1 MRKIILNSFVSL
13 CFCVFFLLAGCA
25 TLPDSYSGTCAKP
38 EVLAEFKIEGG
49 AKPILLP
56 VTFDGKKYDFI
67 LDTGATHVV
76 FDVSLKNKLGRRF
89 LWPKK
94 GKVAGGKTVKVELFR
109 IPQAYLG
116 PLSLKDCGLIAVIDL
131 ELLSSTL
138 GRKVHGLIGMDFLKK
153 YIVQIDFDEGL
164 ISFHK
169 STSDGG
175 IFSFLRPQKNE
186 NPDWGEKVPIK
197 YKLFSSLPYIN
208 GNVDGNKASFLID
221 TGDWISSNTGSVPF
235 SADLKSSTFNKVYSE
250 IFSKT
255 MKTEQ
260 TTVAVQI
267 PSVSKRITVVAKFP
281 IGSLEYKDVIFVESY
296 ESKLGIPFLCRHL
309 VTFDFPNHKMYLKKR
324 TGFDRP
330 NDVKVELKGLDFAMQ
345 RKCNNIF
352 VSSIDPNGLGHRKG
366 IRQDD
371 ILLKIENQDVSSYGL
386 VELVEFFSQPPKE
399 QDGVL
404 TFTLKRG
411 NDIIHVSFRKND
423 MVSENNG
430 AD

>member
-13 CFCVFFLLAGCA
+13 CFCVFFLFTGCA

-56 VTFDGKKYDFI
+56 VTFDGEEYDFI

-76 FDVSLKNKLGRRF
+76 FDASLKDKLGKRF

-94 GKVAGGKTVKVELFR
+94 AKVAGGKTVKVELFR

-116 PLSLKDCGLIAVIDL
+116 PLSLKDRGLIAVIDL

-153 YIVQIDFDEGL
+153 YVVQIDFDEGL

-186 NPDWGEKVPIK
+186 HPDWGEKVPIK

-208 GNVDGNKASFLID
+208 GNVDGNKVSFLID
-221 TGDWISSNTGSVPF
+221 TGTFRWSKKGSVTL
-235 SADLKSSTFNKVYSE
+235 SGDLESRIFEKVRSE

-255 MKTEQ
+255 KKTER
-260 TTVAVQI
+260 TTLASHI
-267 PSVSKRITVVAKFP
+267 PSASKRFTVVAKFP
-281 IGSLEYKDVIFVESY
+281 IGSLEYKDFIFEESY
-296 ESKLGIPFLCRHL
+296 ESILGIPFLCRHL

-324 TGFDRP
+324 MGFDRP
-330 NDVKVELKGLDFAMQ
+330 SDIKVELKGLDFAMQ
-345 RKCNNIF
+345 RRGDNIF
-352 VSSIDPNGLGHRKG
+352 VSSVDPNSPAYKKG
-366 IRQDD
+366 IRQNDL
-371 ILLKIENQDVSSYGL
+371 LLKVDDQDVSSYGL
-386 VELVEFFSQPPKE
+386 VELVEFLSKLYKE
-399 QDGVL
+399 ENEFI

-411 NDIIHVSFRKND
+411 NDIIHISFRKND
-423 MVSENNG
+423 IVSEN
-430 AD
+430 D

>member
-13 CFCVFFLLAGCA
+13 CFCVFFFFAGCA

-56 VTFDGKKYDFI
+56 VTFDDKEYQFI

-76 FDVSLKNKLGRRF
+76 FDASLKDKLGKRF

-94 GKVAGGKTVKVELFR
+94 GKATGGKTVKVELFR
-109 IPQAYLG
+109 ISQAYLG
-116 PLSLKDCGLIAVIDL
+116 PLNLGDCGLIAVIDL
-131 ELLSSTL
+131 EPVSSAL
-138 GRKVHGLIGMDFLKK
+138 GRKVHGLIGMDLLKK

-175 IFSFLRPQKNE
+175 IFSFLRPQKNVH
-186 NPDWGEKVPIK
+186 PDWGRKIPIK

-208 GNVDGNKASFLID
+208 GNVDGNKASFQID

-235 SADLKSSTFNKVYSE
+235 SADLESSTFNKVYSE
-250 IFSKT
+250 TFSTTKKS
-255 MKTEQ
+255 MI
-260 TTVAVQI
+260 TTVAGKVI
-267 PSVSKRITVVAKFP
+267 SDSRKSTVIGRFA
-281 IGSLEYKDVIFVESY
+281 IGSFEYKDFIFDESY
-296 ESKLGIPFLCRHL
+296 ESKLGLPFLSRHL
-309 VTFDFPNHKMYLKKR
+309 TTFDFPNHKMYLKKR

-330 NDVKVELKGLDFAMQ
+330 SDVEVELKGLDFAMQ

-352 VSSIDPNGLGHRKG
+352 ISSVDPNSPAYKKGLRKND
-366 IRQDD
+366 IILKVDD
-371 ILLKIENQDVSSYGL
+371 QDVASYGL
-386 VELVEFFSQPPKE
+386 VELFEFLSQLQKE
-399 QDGVL
+399 ENEVIAFTIKRDGE
-404 TFTLKRG
+404 TKY
-411 NDIIHVSFRKND
+411 VSFGKND
-423 MVSENNG
+423 MVPEPNG
-430 AD
+430 TD

>member
-1 MRKIILNSFVSL
+1 MRKT
-13 CFCVFFLLAGCA
+13 VFSAVLFLFFGNLLFSGCHSVESQA
-25 TLPDSYSGTCAKP
+25 VAPP

-56 VTFDGKKYDFI
+56 VTFDDKEYQFI

-76 FDVSLKNKLGRRF
+76 FDASLKDKLGKRF

-94 GKVAGGKTVKVELFR
+94 GEAAGGKTIKVELFR

-116 PLSLKDCGLIAVIDL
+116 PLNMRDCGLIAVIDL

-153 YIVQIDFDEGL
+153 YIVRIDFDEGL

-175 IFSFLRPQKNE
+175 IFSFLRPQKNVH
-186 NPDWGEKVPIK
+186 PDWGEKVPIK
-197 YKLFSSLPYIN
+197 HKLFSSLPYIN
-208 GNVDGNKASFLID
+208 GNVDGNKVSFLID
-221 TGDWISSNTGSVPF
+221 TGTFGWSKKGSVTL
-235 SADLKSSTFNKVYSE
+235 SGDLESRIFEKVRSE

-255 MKTEQ
+255 KKTEQ
-260 TTVAVQI
+260 TTLAGHI
-267 PSVSKRITVVAKFP
+267 PSVSKRFTVVARFS
-281 IGSLEYKDVIFVESY
+281 IGSLEYKDVVFDESD
-296 ESKLGIPFLCRHL
+296 ESILGMPFLSRHL
-309 VTFDFPNHKMYLKKR
+309 VTFDFPNRKMYLKK
-324 TGFDRP
+324 GKYFDRA
-330 NDVKVELKGLDFAMQ
+330 NTAYVSLKDAGFTLR
-345 RKCNNIF
+345 RKQNYIF
-352 VSSIDPNGLGHRKG
+352 VSSVDPNSPAYKKG

-371 ILLKIENQDVSSYGL
+371 VFLKVYDQDVSSYGL
-386 VELVEFFSQPPKE
+386 VELVEFFSQLHKE
-399 QDGVL
+399 EDEVI

-423 MVSENNG
+423 MVSENDG